1 MKFDLQ
7 KRQCYWFNEIAKIPR
22 GSRNEKAVSDFVVQF
37 ARDHGLAW
45 HQDEVW
51 NVTVDKPASKGYEKA
66 SVLILQAHM
75 DMVCEKTSDSR
86 HDFLK
91 DPLELYTDGDLLKAK
106 GTTLGA
112 DDGTGV
118 AYMLAVLE
126 DDSLAHPP
134 LECIFTT
141 MEEIGLLGA
150 EKLRKED
157 LHGHRLI
164 SLDGGGEVVTAASSA
179 GGCDVSLDS
188 ELQMTENHDPAYV
201 LHVYSLQGGHSG
213 GEIHKERGNANILA
227 ARILEEAQSNG
238 IRVNLVSLEGG
249 SKDNAITREAEYI
262 FTSPADPSCLQASV
276 TRSAAAIR
284 EELSI
289 SDPGFRADCTPSAVP
304 SQHADDASS
313 CALLDIIYLMPDGFQ
328 HRSLAIEGLTLT
340 SLNLGIVHTDGNK
353 VHMQTLIRSALESG
367 VDHLIGI
374 LQRLSDRLGIQMETS
389 ARYPGWNYTAVS
401 PMRDKYAKVAAAH
414 GRELQVMAGH
424 GGLECGIFKGLD
436 PRMDIITFGPVARN
450 VHTPQEE
457 LDLASFD
464 RAYEMLKE
472 IIALCN
478 DRL

>member
-1 MKFDLQ
+1 MEFDLQ
-7 KRQCYWFNEIAKIPR
+7 KRQCYWFNEIAKIPH
-22 GSRNEKAVSDFVVQF
+22 GSRNEREISDFVVQF
-37 ARDHGLAW
+37 ARDHGFPW
-45 HQDEVW
+45 HQDKAY
-51 NVTVDKPASKGYEKA
+51 NVTIDKPASKGYENA

-75 DMVCEKTSDSR
+75 DMVCEKTADSD
-86 HDFLK
+86 HDFTK
-91 DPLELYTDGDLLKAK
+91 DPLDLYVDGDLLKAK

-112 DDGTGV
+112 DDGMGV
-118 AYMLAVLE
+118 ACMLAILE

-150 EKLRKED
+150 EKLHKED

-179 GGCDVSLDS
+179 GGCDVNLDYD
-188 ELQMTENHDPAYV
+188 MHMAENSDPGYV
-201 LHVYSLQGGHSG
+201 LHVYGLRGGHSG

-227 ARILEEAQSNG
+227 ARILEEAQRNG
-238 IRVNLVSLEGG
+238 IRMNLVSLEGG

-262 FTSPADPSCLQASV
+262 FTTPADVSCLQASV
-276 TRSAAAIR
+276 EKSAAAIR
-284 EELSI
+284 EELRI
-289 SDPGFRADCTPSAVP
+289 SDPGFMVDCKPGSKP
-304 SQHADDASS
+304 LQHADDDSS
-313 CALLDIIYLMPDGFQ
+313 AALLDMIYLMSNGFQ

-367 VDHLIGI
+367 VDNLIGI
-374 LQRLSDRLGIQMETS
+374 LQRLSKRLNIRMDVS
-389 ARYPGWNYTAVS
+389 ARYPGWNYAEVS
-401 PMRDKYAKVAAAH
+401 PMREKYAKVVAAH
-414 GRELQVMAGH
+414 GRELEVIAGH

-436 PRMDIITFGPVARN
+436 PEMDIITFGPIAHGA
-450 VHTPQEE
+450 HTPDEE

-472 IIALCN
+472 IIALCK
-478 DRL
+478 D